1 MTPPLATL
9 VKLRSALAECDRHL
23 ARLRY
28 ASGAGARLFPLDA
41 PGLAALDDPD
51 ITLLDQMLFRFGKLQ
66 DAMGGRLFPAL
77 LEAGQDW
84 RREDTFLD
92 RLNRLEQLGAIA
104 DADAW
109 VRLRELRNNAMHEY
123 PDQPD
128 LNAAN
133 LNRIH
138 AAVPELASALASARA
153 FAGERFGA

>member
-1 MTPPLATL
+1 MTPPAVTLA
-9 VKLRSALAECDRHL
+9 KLRSALAECERHL

-28 ASGAGARLFPLDA
+28 AASAAARLFPLDA
-41 PGLAALDDPD
+41 TRLAALGDPD

-66 DAMGGRLFPAL
+66 DAMGVRLFPAL

-123 PDQPD
+123 PDQPGV
-128 LNAAN
+128 NAAN
-133 LNRIH
+133 LNRLH
-138 AAVPELASALASARA
+138 AAVPELASALASART